1 MKKFLLGTTALIAA
15 GAFVGA
21 AQAGDDEMMAGPV
34 TVGIAGYTTSAI
46 GFASDS
52 DDETRGVGIDYVFE
66 FGVSGSTTLDNGIT
80 VAVYAQLGRS
90 AGGGADGDFD
100 AEGRAIP
107 MSGNGTSEADKV
119 FDEQHITMSGS
130 FGSLRIGRTE
140 SAAFNATVP
149 APGAGIGGM
158 LGVNYVW
165 FNTATTAVNTFHN
178 SALGSEDA
186 VKLVY
191 TTPNFNGL
199 TIGMSYAPEDGED
212 AFAGRGT
219 ANSYVNA
226 KGVVVADMSEHSALG
241 VTYSTDFM
249 EGGSLTLGAG
259 YEMAVNESGGD
270 DPSAMR
276 AGLNISVDQLS
287 FGGSM
292 LDADPGG
299 MQYDIGASWTEGA
312 TELGLQ
318 FGNDDGG
325 GTSMSALHLTYT
337 LGPGVLV
344 GGQIAAADD
353 VTQFMLGTAVF
364 F

>member
-1 MKKFLLGTTALIAA
+1 
-15 GAFVGA
+15 
-21 AQAGDDEMMAGPV
+21 MAV
-34 TVGIAGYTTSAI
+34 H
-46 GFASDS
+46 
-52 DDETRGVGIDYVFE
+52 
-66 FGVSGSTTLDNGIT
+66 
-80 VAVYAQLGRS
+80 AQLGRS
-90 AGGGADGDFD
+90 AGGGIDGLDHGTNDDGDTVH
-100 AEGRAIP
+100 EG
-107 MSGNGTSEADKV
+107 GDGTSEADKV

-140 SAAFNATVP
+140 SAAFNATVA

-158 LGVNYVW
+158 LGVNYGW
-165 FNTATTAVNTFHN
+165 FSTAASAVNTY
-178 SALGSEDA
+178 SGIGSEDA

-219 ANSYVNA
+219 ADE
-226 KGVVVADMSEHSALG
+226 GDMSEHTAVG

-259 YEMAVNESGGD
+259 FEMAVDEGGVD

-276 AGLNISVDQLS
+276 AGINISVDQLS

-292 LDADPGG
+292 YDARSMAACSTISGPPGPRG
-299 MQYDIGASWTEGA
+299 RRSWALQY
-312 TELGLQ
+312 
-318 FGNDDGG
+318 GNNDGG
-325 GTSMSALHLTYT
+325 KGPPCQLLHLTYT

-344 GGQIAAADD
+344 GGADRQRFSRRRGRRD
-353 VTQFMLGTAVF
+353 PVHAWHGDLLLIDHRQSARKGSTHVLPF
-364 F
+364 FLCAERDRSL